1 MAKKK
6 FNFGEVLNQTSKND
20 KFISFTKEIDV
31 TQIIVNEK
39 NFYGM
44 REIEELAE
52 SIKMCGLLHNI
63 VVNELSDGQYLLIS
77 GERRFKAYYS
87 LYQEDESKYKMI
99 PCKVLNIE
107 DEDLKQW
114 YLMEGNKQRTKND
127 YEIMEE
133 VKQRQEYYE
142 KLKSKGYKFGKK
154 TRALISEDI
163 GISETQVQRFKA
175 VESNLSSN
183 SKEYIKDENF
193 NLADI
198 KKVSDQP
205 EELQQKKIEEILI
218 EKNVPKLKK
227 ENKLDASISQEYTI
241 NDVEFTKNI
250 ENKLSYIQENL
261 NQGMTFGGKEF
272 GIVNAELEKINKSLK
287 KITAIIFCK

>member
-114 YLMEGNKQRTKND
+114 YLIEGNKQRTKND

-183 SKEYIKDENF
+183 SKEYIKEENF

-205 EELQQKKIEEILI
+205 QELQQKKIDEILI

-227 ENKLDASISQEYTI
+227 DNKLDISISQEYTI
-241 NDVEFTKNI
+241 NDAAFTKNI

-261 NQGMTFGGKEF
+261 NQGMTFDGKEF